1 MLFALII
8 NQFDFRLL
16 EIKFHLKCVHSY
28 TINKIFNIQMDIYDY
43 HGQLHEYI
51 YELAYEEASQTFSH
65 SIISRYQKI
74 PVWTFSNATNSFIT
88 SPNKITQELTLWSL
102 SYIPLNDG
110 KGRYSYLG
118 EVAERLNMVNLN
130 DKNSIPVEKL

>member
-1 MLFALII
+1 
-8 NQFDFRLL
+8 
-16 EIKFHLKCVHSY
+16 
-28 TINKIFNIQMDIYDY
+28 MDIYDY

-65 SIISRYQKI
+65 SIIRRYQKI

-88 SPNKITQELTLWSL
+88 SPNKITPELALWSL

-118 EVAERLNMVNLN
+118 EWQKGLIWLIWMTKIQFLRRSCKKVEEVW
-130 DKNSIPVEKL
+130 SSWIPTSHTYADPWKPFHGIQAKILHM